1 MANKDA
7 AFGLRAIGKVGQNR
21 DNQGLSEYSIA
32 AKSSAIYQNDPV
44 KALATGYIGVAG
56 AGGNLLGSLNGVFYT
71 DSSNSKPTWANH
83 LAASNAATD
92 IVGFVSDDP
101 YERFEIQSST
111 TLPIEDINLNADL
124 ATYVAGSSPNYIS
137 KVEVDTGT
145 MVSTAAQI
153 RVIGVTKDDENNQLA
168 NATTYA
174 ANVNVVGI
182 INEHN
187 LSKNQHRGQV
197 HSERRVI

>member
-1 MANKDA
+1 MANKDS

-32 AKSSAIYQNDPV
+32 ANSSAIFQNDPV
-44 KALATGYIGVAG
+44 QALATGFIGVNSAND
-56 AGGNLLGSLNGVFYT
+56 GNLLGSLNGVFFT
-71 DSSNSKPTWANH
+71 DSSSSKPTFANH
-83 LAASNAATD
+83 LEASNTATD

-101 YERFEIQSST
+101 YERFEIQSSG
-111 TLPIEDINLNADL
+111 TLAIADINLNANL
-124 ATYVAGSSPNYIS
+124 AYTAGASPNFIS
-137 KVEVDTGT
+137 KCEV
-145 MVSTAAQI
+145 VTASGMTTSVKQI
-153 RVIGVTKDDENNQLA
+153 RVIGVAKDIENSEKA

-187 LSKNQHRGQV
+187 LKTTSG
-197 HSERRVI
+197 I